1 MPGKGKSALNSFSF
15 LGLWQA
21 VPVDGV
27 GSLEMPAVPYLEHRR
42 LCCRQ
47 TRLYRNHKLVF

>member
-1 MPGKGKSALNSFSF
+1 MPGKGKSVLNSFSF
-15 LGLWQA
+15 LGLWPA
-21 VPVDGV
+21 VPVHGM